1 MRVEGVI
8 DPAFCKPVV
17 TTETG
22 AEIGQT
28 VGTLG
33 GGIGGVVPVVA
44 VDNDFGTSIN
54 RRGLT
59 ELPRVL
65 GTGIGGKFRSINQMI
80 TTDVD
85 GAIRTEWIGVNGS
98 RTTEKARIG
107 VTNAAKNIPA
117 SYRTQVEFEFDT
129 FAIGAAGISDVVLRS
144 GRQV

>member
-65 GTGIGGKFRSINQMI
+65 GTGIGGKFRRINQMI
-80 TTDVD
+80 AADVD
-85 GAIRTEWIGVNGS
+85 GAIHTKRIGMNGR
-98 RTTEKARIG
+98 RTTKKARIG
-107 VTNAAKNIPA
+107 VASSAEDVPT
-117 SYRTQVEFEFDT
+117 SYRTQIEFEFDT
-129 FAIGAAGISDVVLRS
+129 FAVGATGIGDVVLRS